1 MTALADASTRSLFSP
16 ATLNRRR
23 GKIFYWTALTIA
35 AVVFAFVFAFPLYW
49 MAASG
54 LKGTQEVIQSPPTW
68 FPKHLVFSNYA
79 DAWKQLDIAKLLL
92 NTFVYAGGALAFQLV
107 FSVTAA
113 FSLSKLRPVFG
124 NVVLF
129 LMLATL
135 MVPAS
140 VLVLPTYLTVLNM
153 PLLHVSLVNSPWAIW
168 LPSVANGFNI
178 FILKRFFD
186 SLPEELLAAAAVDGA
201 GPLRTLWS
209 VVLPTSRAVTAVI
222 TLFYAVG
229 YWNTFFNV
237 MLYLPTDSQKWPL
250 QYVLYEY
257 VNLGMN
263 MPGQVNSGFGVSG
276 HSQTALLS
284 LQMAVVVLT
293 LLPIML
299 VFPFMQKHFA
309 KGMLTG
315 AIKG

>member
-1 MTALADASTRSLFSP
+1 MTTLADAQTRTLFSP
-16 ATLNRRR
+16 AALNRRR
-23 GKIFYWTALTIA
+23 GRVVYWTALVIA

-54 LKGTQEVIQSPPTW
+54 LKSTQEVIQSPPTW
-68 FPKHLVFSNYA
+68 FPKHLVFSNYSK
-79 DAWKQLDIAKLLL
+79 AWEQLDLATLLL
-92 NTFVYAGGALAFQLV
+92 NTLVYAGGALAFQLV

-129 LMLATL
+129 MMLATL

-153 PLLHVSLVNSPWAIW
+153 PLLHVNLMNSPWAIW

-201 GPLRTLWS
+201 GPVRTLWS
-209 VVLPTSRAVTAVI
+209 VVLPMSRPILGVVSIFAVVAVWKDF
-222 TLFYAVG
+222 L
-229 YWNTFFNV
+229 
-237 MLYLPTDSQKWPL
+237 WPL
-250 QYVLYEY
+250 LVLNTPAHYSINIGLY
-257 VNLGMN
+257 QL
-263 MPGQVNSGFGVSG
+263 SGTEAQNVLI
-276 HSQTALLS
+276 A
-284 LQMAVVVLT
+284 ALT
-293 LLPIML
+293 LSSLPMIAFFLIFQRHIMSGL
-299 VFPFMQKHFA
+299 TA
-309 KGMLTG
+309 GALKG
-315 AIKG
+315 

>member
-1 MTALADASTRSLFSP
+1 MTTLADASSRSLFSP
-16 ATLNRRR
+16 AALNRRR
-23 GKIFYWTALTIA
+23 GKVLYWAALTIA
-35 AVVFAFVFAFPLYW
+35 AAVFAFVFAFPLYW

-68 FPKHLVFSNYA
+68 FPKHLVFSNYSN
-79 DAWKQLDIAKLLL
+79 AWKQLDIAKLLL

-124 NVVLF
+124 NAVLF

-153 PLLHVSLVNSPWAIW
+153 PLLHVNLINSPWAIW

-209 VVLPTSRAVTAVI
+209 VVLPMSRPILGVVSIFAVVAVWKDF
-222 TLFYAVG
+222 L
-229 YWNTFFNV
+229 
-237 MLYLPTDSQKWPL
+237 WPL
-250 QYVLYEY
+250 LVLNTPAHYSINIGLY
-257 VNLGMN
+257 QL
-263 MPGQVNSGFGVSG
+263 SGTE
-276 HSQTALLS
+276 SQNVLIA
-284 LQMAVVVLT
+284 ALT
-293 LLPIML
+293 LSSLPMIVFFLIFQRHIMSGL
-299 VFPFMQKHFA
+299 TA
-309 KGMLTG
+309 GALKG
-315 AIKG
+315 